1 LFSSAVEAWRANPD
15 IFLRV
20 NIAPAHRGDRGE
32 NPRNMRGIA
41 ERAFSRAAGAPLV
54 LGNAVTLLLNG
65 EKNYDAWEN
74 AIWGAEHSILFE
86 NYIISP
92 DETGKRFRDA
102 LAEQAKAG
110 VKVRVILDW
119 LGSFRNFRRFWR
131 PLIEAGGLVRYHNV
145 PRFDSPLGWL
155 SRDHRKTLVV
165 DGSTGFVSGVCVS
178 DTWLGDARRRVEPWR
193 DTGVEIRGPAC
204 KDLVEAFAD
213 VWNENGEPIPPDELQ
228 GMPQPEPCGDTAVR
242 VIATA
247 PNLAGIYRLDL
258 LIAAMAQKRLWL
270 TDAYFAGL
278 PAYVQAL
285 RAAARDG
292 VDVRLLVPGGSDL
305 PWVKPLTTAG
315 YRPLLEAGVRVF
327 EWNGSMLHAK
337 TAVAD
342 GRWSRVGSTNLNL
355 ASWMTN
361 WEMDLAIDDAEF
373 STQMEETY
381 CADLERATEV
391 VLRSRKRVRLKEAE
405 PKRSRSGGGSLARAT
420 AGALR
425 VGRAVGAAVTNR
437 RVLGSTEA
445 QTISWFAWLPL
456 GLAIVAVFFPRVI
469 AWPFA
474 VVLMFLSLSICLRA
488 FRLRQAGKTRRT
500 KDETTAV

>member
-1 LFSSAVEAWRANPD
+1 
-15 IFLRV
+15 
-20 NIAPAHRGDRGE
+20 
-32 NPRNMRGIA
+32 MRGIA

-54 LGNAVTLLLNG
+54 PGNAVELLLNA
-65 EKNYDAWEN
+65 EKNYDAWED
-74 AIWGAEHSILFE
+74 AIRAAEHSIYFE
-86 NYIISP
+86 NYIIRA
-92 DETGKRFRDA
+92 DAMGERFRDV

-110 VKVRVILDW
+110 ITVRVILDW
-119 LGSFRNFRRFWR
+119 LGSFRTKRKFWA
-131 PLIEAGGLVRYHNV
+131 PLIEAGGIVRYHNV
-145 PRFDSPLGWL
+145 PRCDSPLGWL

-165 DGSTGFVSGVCVS
+165 DGATGFVSGVCVS
-178 DTWLGDARRRVEPWR
+178 DTWLGDPKRRIEPWR
-193 DTGVEIRGPAC
+193 DTGVEVRGPAC
-204 KDLVEAFAD
+204 TDLVAAFAE
-213 VWNENGEPIPPDELQ
+213 VWNENGEPIPQEELQ
-228 GMPQPEPCGDTAVR
+228 RLPQAQPAGDTAVR

-258 LIAAMAQKRLWL
+258 LIAAMAQHRLWL

-305 PWVKPLTTAG
+305 PWLRPLTTAG

-342 GRWSRVGSTNLNL
+342 RRWSRVGSTNLNI

-361 WEMDLAIDDAEF
+361 WEMDLAIDDAQF
-373 STQMEETY
+373 AADMEETY
-381 CADLERATEV
+381 ERDLASSTEV
-391 VLRSRKRVRLKEAE
+391 VLRSWKRVRLPHKERS
-405 PKRSRSGGGSLARAT
+405 RSRSGGGSLARAT

-425 VGRAVGAAVTNR
+425 VSRAVGAAVTNR

-445 QTISWFAWLPL
+445 RTISWFAWVPMAVAL
-456 GLAIVAVFFPRVI
+456 LAIFFPRIV
-469 AWPFA
+469 AWPIA
-474 VVLMFLSLSICLRA
+474 GVLAFLTFSICLRA
-488 FRLRQAGKTRRT
+488 WRLRKTAKERG
-500 KDETTAV
+500 AVKEAKEATPV